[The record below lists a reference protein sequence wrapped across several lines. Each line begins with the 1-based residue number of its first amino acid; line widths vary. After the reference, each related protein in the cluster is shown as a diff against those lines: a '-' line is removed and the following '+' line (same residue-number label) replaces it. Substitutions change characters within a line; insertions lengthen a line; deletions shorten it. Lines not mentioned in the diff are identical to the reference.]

1 VTDPNPDE
9 QAAAWAASGLAWL
22 TGRPDGPGLGGP
34 SALIEAVGG
43 WSDQLSARSSALGRP
58 VVVDPLAL
66 LAERAALTGLVRG
79 GQVSCGGGSRLLP
92 CADGWVAASLTRAS
106 DWELV
111 AAWLGRPGPVA
122 EGGWAEVAEGVAAHQ
137 VEELRAGAELLGLPV
152 AVLGE
157 RRPNLGA
164 VPPPPRPTGAPLPT
178 SGIHT
183 IHGLHARRI
192 RPAPAVRSCAGLVV
206 ADLSSLWAG
215 PLVGRLLRQ
224 AGARV
229 VKVES
234 TSRPD
239 GARSG
244 SPRFYGRLN
253 GGKESVALDF
263 TSGSARRQLAAVVA
277 AADVVITGSR
287 PRALEQVGLDVEA
300 LVRQGRPRVWL
311 SITGYGATG
320 ASAQRV
326 AFGDDAAVAGG
337 LVATDEHGPCFC
349 GDAIADPLSGLASTV
364 AVLGALRSDGAW
376 VIDASM
382 ADIAGGLAGPA
393 VPMAGLSARPPP
405 DPDPYADPDA
415 DSDSDSDSASVPGK
429 RPHPEARDLGA
440 DTESVLA
447 GLPPN

>member
-1 VTDPNPDE
+1 MTDENSDE
-9 QAAAWAASGLAWL
+9 HAVAWAASGLAWL
-22 TGRPDGPGLGGP
+22 SGRPDGPGLGGP
-34 SALIEAVGG
+34 SALIEGVGA
-43 WSDQLSARSSALGRP
+43 WSDELSARSSALGRP

-66 LAERAALTGLVRG
+66 LAERAAITGVVRR

-92 CADGWVAASLTRAS
+92 CTDGWVAASLSRAS

-111 AAWLGRPGPVA
+111 AAWLGRPGPVP
-122 EGGWAEVAEGVAAHQ
+122 EDDWAQVAEGVAAHRA
-137 VEELRAGAELLGLPV
+137 EELRARAELVGLPV

-157 RRPNLGA
+157 RGPNRGGA
-164 VPPPPRPTGAPLPT
+164 PPPGRPSGAPE
-178 SGIHT
+178 GIHG
-183 IHGLHARRI
+183 IHARRI
-192 RPAPAVRSCAGLVV
+192 KPATALRSCSGLVV
-206 ADLSSLWAG
+206 VDLSSLWAG

-239 GARSG
+239 GARTG

-253 GGKESVALDF
+253 RGKESVALDF
-263 TSGSARRQLAAVVA
+263 TSGSGRRQLAAVVA

-287 PRALEQVGLDVEA
+287 PRALEQVGLDLES
-300 LVRQGRPRVWL
+300 LVRRDRPRVWL

-320 ASAQRV
+320 ASAGRV

-337 LVATDEHGPCFC
+337 LVVTDEHGPCFC

-364 AVLGALRSDGAW
+364 AVLGALMSDGAW

-393 VPMAGLSARPPP
+393 VPMAGLTARPPP
-405 DPDPYADPDA
+405 DPDLDA
-415 DSDSDSDSASVPGK
+415 DADADAGSGSGSGSDH
-429 RPHPEARDLGA
+429 RPHAEARDLGA
-440 DTESVLA
+440 DTGAVLS